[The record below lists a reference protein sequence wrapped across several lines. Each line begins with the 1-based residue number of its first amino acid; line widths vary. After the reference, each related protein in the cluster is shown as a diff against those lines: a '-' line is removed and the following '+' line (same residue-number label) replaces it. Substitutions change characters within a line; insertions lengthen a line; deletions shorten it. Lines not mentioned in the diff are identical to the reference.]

1 MDSSGHSI
9 IWTYL
14 GFILLVSFPSIL
26 FAFFMNHRKKGLLG
40 LYAPIVFTLFMILM
54 LIFNLEGSESA
65 ALVASFI
72 MILFGFPLI
81 IGALVY
87 TLISLCFVYR
97 KNLRKGFL
105 IFLSYILGPLLIGL
119 LGLCVVMT
127 FQIHRFVFIV
137 IILMILVSYVPP
149 LYLYHFE
156 QDQKECE

>member
-14 GFILLVSFPSIL
+14 GFILLVSSPSAI
-26 FAFFMNHRKKGLLG
+26 FAFFMNHRKKSLLG

-65 ALVASFI
+65 ALGATFI
-72 MILFGFPLI
+72 MFLFGFPLI

-87 TLISLCFVYR
+87 TLIRLCFVYR
-97 KNLRKGFL
+97 KNLRKGLL

-127 FQIHRFVFIV
+127 FQIHQFVLIV
-137 IILMILVSYVPP
+137 IILMILVSYLPP

-156 QDQKECE
+156 RGQ

>member
-87 TLISLCFVYR
+87 TLIRLCFVYR
-97 KNLRKGFL
+97 KNL